1 IKLAHGFNRLSDEA
15 EAERALRAGVLRHA
29 NDFWLNHELAMAL
42 RKVGPRG
49 ATDTVLDR
57 TAERLG
63 YFHTAVALR
72 PNSPGAWLNL
82 GVALGQLKRYAEAEG
97 AFRRAI
103 ELKREYGSAHKN
115 LGRTLSSA
123 GRLEEAIVSFRRAA
137 ELIPGDAQ
145 LHYILG

>member
-1 IKLAHGFNRLSDEA
+1 RLGRLSEALEPEGVIGLVRRAVWAQDVEALKRLAAEVAGAAPPAALVKLAHGFNPLSDEA

-97 AFRRAI
+97 AFRRA
-103 ELKREYGSAHKN
+103 
-115 LGRTLSSA
+115 
-123 GRLEEAIVSFRRAA
+123 
-137 ELIPGDAQ
+137 
-145 LHYILG
+145 